1 MTGPGVVMA
10 ATIAFGM
17 GIDKPDVRWVFHASL
32 PANLE
37 AYYQELGR
45 AGRDGRAA
53 EAFMLYGLDD
63 LRQRRLFIEQEE
75 SEPEH
80 KRREHK
86 RLDALIAYCETP
98 ECRRRVLLAYFGE
111 KAESCGNCD
120 VCIRS
125 EERRVGKEGGC
136 TCRSRWSPYHKK

>member
-1 MTGPGVVMA
+1 
-10 ATIAFGM
+10 
-17 GIDKPDVRWVFHASL
+17 
-32 PANLE
+32 
-37 AYYQELGR
+37 
-45 AGRDGRAA
+45 
-53 EAFMLYGLDD
+53 MLYGLDD
-63 LRQRRLFIEQEE
+63 LRQRRHFIKQEE

-120 VCIRS
+120 VCLNPPVTEDGFEVARHALDAVATTGQRFGAAHIRS
-125 EERRVGKEGGC
+125 EEHTSELQSLMSISYAV
-136 TCRSRWSPYHKK
+136 

>member
-1 MTGPGVVMA
+1 
-10 ATIAFGM
+10 
-17 GIDKPDVRWVFHASL
+17 
-32 PANLE
+32 
-37 AYYQELGR
+37 
-45 AGRDGRAA
+45 
-53 EAFMLYGLDD
+53 MLYGLDD
-63 LRQRRLFIEQEE
+63 LRQRRHFIKQEE

-120 VCIRS
+120 VCLNPPVTEDGFEVARHALDAVATTGQ
-125 EERRVGKEGGC
+125 RVGAAHIVDRKSTRMNSSHYC
-136 TCRSRWSPYHKK
+136 ASHMPSS